1 VAPEVEVRSSKS
13 VKSMPSAAPRR
24 LRAAAATAAVTA
36 GLVLAA
42 PASAMAAGTVTPSAS
57 CYWANSDGSFT
68 VSVGYNNTGATV
80 SYPVGPLN
88 YVTPSPQDRGQPTTF
103 LAGNHQNIWAP
114 TIPATDF
121 SGGANWVVNGVS
133 VDVSTFTACSSK
145 PVNVS
150 GSTSGYLGA
159 TGAVV
164 GIGLYILKSPR
175 RRRALAPRRQAKATV
190 SA

>member
-1 VAPEVEVRSSKS
+1 LFPEVVVRSSKRVNS
-13 VKSMPSAAPRR
+13 SRTRR
-24 LRAAAATAAVTA
+24 LRTAVATAAAAA
-36 GLVLAA
+36 GLVVVA

-57 CYWANSDGSFT
+57 CYWANPDGSYT

-80 SYPVGPLN
+80 TYPVGPLN

-103 LAGNHQNIWAP
+103 LAGNHPNVWAP
-114 TIPATDF
+114 TIPASDF

-133 VDVSTFTACSSK
+133 VDVSTFSACASK

-150 GSTSGYLGA
+150 GTTSGYLGA
-159 TGAVV
+159 TAGVV
-164 GIGLYILKSPR
+164 GIGLYILNSPR
-175 RRRALAPRRQAKATV
+175 RRRALAQRRAKETV